1 MRRYWS
7 IPLSNRFGPQLCGSI
22 EKVSRGVRV
31 DLPMRGISA
40 AASGFVA
47 LNIEPEMIVGSDGRG
62 SEHNYDQ
69 VLKYMSLVEMN
80 IESAEQNR
88 RRRTSLRYLASLWL
102 AVPLVLAGC
111 SHAPEY
117 SIFGSFFPVWIF
129 CSAGG
134 VVLATGAR
142 ALIVRT
148 AIAEHLAAPVVF
160 YLSMA
165 VFFACMLWLFF
176 YS

>member
-1 MRRYWS
+1 MNSKSRERKRRQKTLRRY
-7 IPLSNRFGPQLCGSI
+7 LTG
-22 EKVSRGVRV
+22 
-31 DLPMRGISA
+31 
-40 AASGFVA
+40 
-47 LNIEPEMIVGSDGRG
+47 
-62 SEHNYDQ
+62 
-69 VLKYMSLVEMN
+69 
-80 IESAEQNR
+80 
-88 RRRTSLRYLASLWL
+88 L
-102 AVPLVLAGC
+102 AVAAPLVLTGC

-134 VVLATGAR
+134 LVLATVAR

-148 AIAEHLAAPVVF
+148 AIAEHLTAPVLF

-165 VFFACMLWLFF
+165 IFLACMLWLLF